1 MQADPGYAGH
11 SAPSSLGDDPFLCVM
26 LAIPRL
32 LSRRSSCDEP
42 LQLHSVAYLATAMS
56 YCRQRMDAGVSGWS
70 ANAAGEDL
78 EAHLLSVFGCSV
90 KGFGEPY
97 AVRW

>member
-11 SAPSSLGDDPFLCVM
+11 SSPSSLGDDPFVCVM

-56 YCRQRMDAGVSGWS
+56 YCRQRMDAGVPGWL
-70 ANAAGEDL
+70 ANAAGEEL
-78 EAHLLSVFGCSV
+78 EEHLLSVFGLFSE
-90 KGFGEPY
+90 GFWGTLC
-97 AVRW
+97 R